1 MTGGTSGT
9 AALTTGA
16 WTVSGNWD
24 TSGAGSTL
32 TAGSSTVTLTGASST
47 LALAAGQ
54 RFYNLVIGGTNTIT
68 SPGAAPHKPTGNKR
82 AGLTKT
88 GQKKALNSLT
98 ENRNGGRAGGAGSG
112 GDISIF
118 NNDGRKHTP

>member
-54 RFYNLVIGGTNTIT
+54 RFYNLVIGGAHTIT
-68 SPGAAPHKPTGNKR
+68 SPVTAPHKPTGEKR
-82 AGLTKT
+82 GGPSQTRQKNTFKRPT
-88 GQKKALNSLT
+88 G
-98 ENRNGGRAGGAGSG
+98 NRTRSNPGGADSTR
-112 GDISIF
+112 DTSV
-118 NNDGRKHTP
+118 TPNSRDQ